1 MKKSKNI
8 VANDDIKLGSFIKI
22 VIGILVVL
30 VCFTLMTM
38 FLTRDKSKKTNDSNE
53 IQYTEIMA
61 GSILNRPENQ
71 YYVLI
76 AKKDSFSTFEES
88 LNKYKEKESHLRVY
102 KVDLDDAFNSDYVSE
117 YTMIGDDMT
126 NTKFAETTLLY
137 IENGSISDYKI
148 GNDADTYLY
157 NLSA

>member
-8 VANDDIKLGSFIKI
+8 VANDDVKLGSFIKI
-22 VIGILVVL
+22 IIGILVVL

-38 FLTRDKSKKTNDSNE
+38 FLTRDKSKKANDSNE

>member
-8 VANDDIKLGSFIKI
+8 VANDDVKIGSFIKI
-22 VIGILVVL
+22 IIGILVVL

-76 AKKDSFSTFEES
+76 AKKDSFATFDES

-102 KVDLDDAFNSDYVSE
+102 KVDLDDVFNSDYVSE